1 MLDYG
6 LENVKVHS
14 LLPEMDLGTSLR
26 IIDSDGD
33 TLIMKK
39 FAYKVK
45 NYVLYFDEYNSLDDS
60 AWEDI
65 VLNPRKV
72 APERDADVG
81 NEGRDKDDSTDGEF
95 VDNDYEVVDD
105 DDLFFLTMLMMGW
118 LMRVQPRALYS
129 AKGRREMHH
138 LAKRTRQQEGNG
150 MSFHLMRMSWSYQIL
165 MKRVRLGGI

>member
-105 DDLFFLTMLMMGW
+105 DDLFF
-118 LMRVQPRALYS
+118 
-129 AKGRREMHH
+129 
-138 LAKRTRQQEGNG
+138 
-150 MSFHLMRMSWSYQIL
+150 
-165 MKRVRLGGI
+165 